1 MLRCLD
7 NDLMVAESVH
17 RPIERRSLM
26 TCRGSLAAQG
36 RKLVSHDPNTPLSI
50 PFKSPHFRWCLAF
63 VTSAENTRTAGV
75 VCCGRKGC
83 KLMWALRSLGCDNH
97 PFTCCW
103 VLPDLGHN
111 LVYRAACPDGQPFC
125 RSDLKLSFR
134 LGKKPDFAPCD
145 HDPRIVRWKVSLQRA
160 SPSPKSSLNSP
171 GVVSLCLTCSLNWHK
186 CRPLRACPPA
196 LVNSN

>member
-7 NDLMVAESVH
+7 NDLMVTESVH
-17 RPIERRSLM
+17 RPIERRGLM
-26 TCRGSLAAQG
+26 TYRGSLAVQG

-63 VTSAENTRTAGV
+63 VTSAENTRTAGL

-111 LVYRAACPDGQPFC
+111 LVYRATCPDDQPFC
-125 RSDLKLSFR
+125 RLDLKLSFR
-134 LGKKPDFAPCD
+134 FSYGSWRTLTPGPYFGSGCIGSRHIVSEWEFAGPR
-145 HDPRIVRWKVSLQRA
+145 PRIGDQDTIEAR
-160 SPSPKSSLNSP
+160 
-171 GVVSLCLTCSLNWHK
+171 T
-186 CRPLRACPPA
+186 
-196 LVNSN
+196 